1 MQLRETRFKI
11 RSLPLAAAALVL
23 VTSALAGCASRA
35 STKASSG
42 RNSRATETPCTAPRG
57 AFQVR
62 YQQQP
67 GGTCGAMAERELPA
81 DARRSGPLKEPC
93 SGEMRWSTDYCSAS
107 LESTCPAAEFGPGHT
122 SKQYAGYR
130 YSGDGRAWAGN
141 LEFSAFDASGALV
154 CRSTY
159 QVEARAIDRNSN

>member
-1 MQLRETRFKI
+1 M
-11 RSLPLAAAALVL
+11 
-23 VTSALAGCASRA
+23 
-35 STKASSG
+35 
-42 RNSRATETPCTAPRG
+42 
-57 AFQVR
+57 R

-122 SKQYAGYR
+122 SKQYAAHR
-130 YSGDGRAWAGN
+130 YSSDGRTWAGN
-141 LEFSAFDASGALV
+141 LEFSVFDPLGALV

-159 QVEARAIDRNSN
+159 QVEALEIGRDSN